1 MARKL
6 PMVGKLHVHSL
17 ADGDNMRDAIDL
29 LNDIQKLI
37 DDTLKLNDSNIK
49 KDRVCNF
56 LEIL

>member
-1 MARKL
+1 MK
-6 PMVGKLHVHSL
+6 
-17 ADGDNMRDAIDL
+17 DAIDL

-56 LEIL
+56 LKFYKE